1 MTFSV
6 KLGYTMDRYR
16 RMAILA
22 TVVEHGSIRRA
33 ARELRLTPSAVSQQ
47 IRRLEEETGVTLLRR
62 STRRLTV
69 TEAGEAFYEG
79 CAAMVAAAKS
89 AHESLTALQESPIGE
104 LSISAPAGF
113 AATHLIEAI
122 APLLTAHPALS
133 LRVVVTDD
141 GVDVIGDRI
150 DVAITIG
157 TPLTGS
163 TLVRRHLADW
173 PLVLCASPRYL
184 LHRGTPASPLDLAQ
198 HDLLALPRWHHGT
211 DVMTGPEGRQHRVD
225 VAPRV
230 LSNNQVAI
238 RDLTLAGM
246 GLSFHV
252 APEVAVHLATGQL
265 VRVLPDWSLPPVSV
279 AALMPSRNRQP
290 PKVRVAIDALHAHL
304 NPKTLVE
311 PTKRP
316 VRKKGSSTR

>member
-1 MTFSV
+1 
-6 KLGYTMDRYR
+6 MDRYR

-22 TVVEHGSIRRA
+22 TVVEQGSIRRA

-62 STRRLTV
+62 STRRLTM

-79 CAAMVAAAKS
+79 CAAMVAAARS
-89 AHESLTALQESPIGE
+89 AHESLTALQESPVGE

-113 AATHLIEAI
+113 AATHLVKAI
-122 APLLTAHPALS
+122 APLLAVHPALS
-133 LRVVVTDD
+133 LRLVVTDD
-141 GVDVIGDRI
+141 GVDIIGDRI

-157 TPLTGS
+157 TPLTSS

-184 LHRGTPASPLDLAQ
+184 VRRGTPTSPQELAQ
-198 HDLLALPRWHHGT
+198 HDFLALPRWHHGT
-211 DVMTGPEGRQHRVD
+211 DVMTGPEGRQYRVD

-238 RDLTLAGM
+238 RDLTLIGL

-252 APEVAVHLATGQL
+252 VPEIAEDLAAGRL
-265 VRVLPDWSLPPVSV
+265 VRVLPDWSLPPVAV
-279 AALMPSRNRQP
+279 AALMPSRTRQP
-290 PKVRVAIDALHAHL
+290 SKIRMAVDALRAYL
-304 NPKTLVE
+304 NPEAPVE
-311 PTKRP
+311 AEKRTP
-316 VRKKGSSTR
+316 HSKRSSTR